1 MMLETHTYLLKEI
14 DNVYHGMRDYK
25 IADKVILKT
34 EIYVKKSIILWR
46 DLKLSVIRSVH
57 LFENLII
64 CQTSK
69 CYITDEP

>member
-1 MMLETHTYLLKEI
+1 
-14 DNVYHGMRDYK
+14 MRDYK

-46 DLKLSVIRSVH
+46 DLKLSVIRSAH
-57 LFENLII
+57 LVENLII

-69 CYITDEP
+69 CYITDEL